1 MSEKDIKKN
10 EITESFTYDY
20 SDKFNIEDLENR
32 RLYINTEID
41 ETVLETIGYH
51 ILRYNR
57 LDKDISA
64 NQRKPIIVYINSPG
78 GSVVDGYGLIDLISH
93 STTDV
98 YTVNLAACYSMA
110 FFIFLAGK
118 KRYAMPHSQFLLH
131 EGFVGGADNLSKM
144 RDRMEFETVEL
155 EEENKKYIL
164 SKTKIDEE
172 TYKKKFRCEWYM
184 LPQKAKEIGVADYII
199 GEDCTIDEII

>member
-1 MSEKDIKKN
+1 
-10 EITESFTYDY
+10 
-20 SDKFNIEDLENR
+20 
-32 RLYINTEID
+32 
-41 ETVLETIGYH
+41 
-51 ILRYNR
+51 
-57 LDKDISA
+57 
-64 NQRKPIIVYINSPG
+64 
-78 GSVVDGYGLIDLISH
+78 
-93 STTDV
+93 
-98 YTVNLAACYSMA
+98 MA